1 MVGQG
6 NEEIGQSIEVVVD
19 YGSSDFWVFGPNATV
34 NYGSQFLGFSG
45 ACNTTPDIYYHPDNA
60 SISNFTGSYSYGGNS
75 KILQANQVVNDT
87 LFFPSYLPGA
97 PIPNIQ
103 VALVNYG
110 EVRQY
115 VPDGTPC
122 PAISYDLGIMG
133 LAPSDVSDTTGPNL
147 KANLL
152 AQNRITKPQASMFF
166 SPPAANA
173 PITSNRTGTLLLG
186 ALPPADS
193 YTGDLVPV
201 PLVIISEGVTGYY
214 IAQPAVSHANASI
227 PSDAPPTTCL
237 IDSGSLA
244 VTLPFGQNSTDFL
257 ARTGLQD
264 DDYDIVYPSDCED
277 IPADLTLD
285 FEIASA
291 ANGTEP
297 KSVKVKVP
305 YRDLARGSEGPG
317 GVMPVGKCVLSL
329 SLGDSC
335 VFLGRRGSWA
345 RVWGLT
351 MGREWFGLRRG
362 SCDVR

>member
-1 MVGQG
+1 MVGEG

-60 SISNFTGSYSYGGNS
+60 TISNFTGAYSYGGNS

-97 PIPNIQ
+97 PIPNVQ

-122 PAISYDLGIMG
+122 PGLSYDLGIMG
-133 LAPSDVSDTTGPNL
+133 LAPSDRPL
-147 KANLL
+147 
-152 AQNRITKPQASMFF
+152 PQH
-166 SPPAANA
+166 
-173 PITSNRTGTLLLG
+173 PIASNRTGTLLLG
-186 ALPPADS
+186 SLPPADS
-193 YTGDLVPV
+193 YTGELVPV
-201 PLVIISEGVTGYY
+201 PLVISEGVTGYY
-214 IAQPAVSHANASI
+214 IAQPDVSHANTSI
-227 PSDAPPTTCL
+227 PSDSAPTTCL

-244 VTLPFGQNSTDFL
+244 VTLPFGQNSTEFL
-257 ARTGLQD
+257 ARTGLED
-264 DDYDIVYPSDCED
+264 YNYDIVYPSDCED

-291 ANGTEP
+291 ADKTEA
-297 KSVKVKVP
+297 KSIKIKVP
-305 YRDLARGSEGPG
+305 YRNLARGSEGPG
-317 GVMPVGKCVLSL
+317 GVTPAGKCVLSV

-335 VFLGRRGSWA
+335 VFGAPWFLGTTVGVDDGEGV
-345 RVWGLT
+345 VWIAQGKL
-351 MGREWFGLRRG
+351 
-362 SCDVR
+362 